1 VHIDEEAP
9 VAIPDVKHALVDL
22 HLGPTFIELAEF
34 HDGVAQRR
42 DEVDTVKNLVLAG
55 PGLEHD
61 RANALD
67 LHP

>member
-1 VHIDEEAP
+1 
-9 VAIPDVKHALVDL
+9 VKHALVDL